1 MDSGVHAEHPHVDG
15 VSGGVVI
22 DASGVASG
30 DYVDRLGHGTA
41 VTAAI
46 KEKAPAAELFAVK
59 VFDLELSTSSAALGH
74 AIDWSASQDA
84 RLVNLSLGTV
94 NPAHEDALAAAVVRA
109 QEGGALIVSAEGSEG
124 KRWLPG
130 SLPGVVGVRL
140 DWHCPRDAVR
150 ISTPASGR
158 PLFLAS
164 GYPRPIPG
172 VPSNRNLQEIS
183 FAVANVTGIL
193 ARLLEGTST
202 GLTVDAVVE
211 LGRELAAGRDTVVP

>member
-1 MDSGVHAEHPHVDG
+1 M
-15 VSGGVVI
+15 I

-46 KEKAPAAELFAVK
+46 KEKAPAAELFPVK

-84 RLVNLSLGTV
+84 RLVNLSLGTA
-94 NPAHEDALAAAVVRA
+94 NPEHEDALAAAVVRA

-130 SLPGVVGVRL
+130 SLPGVVGVHGAHGGCGRGVGPRASRGSR
-140 DWHCPRDAVR
+140 HGGSVSRSCP
-150 ISTPASGR
+150 P
-158 PLFLAS
+158 
-164 GYPRPIPG
+164 
-172 VPSNRNLQEIS
+172 
-183 FAVANVTGIL
+183 
-193 ARLLEGTST
+193 
-202 GLTVDAVVE
+202 
-211 LGRELAAGRDTVVP
+211 LGRSGPTASLLPVAPTASRRLPTSAAQ